1 MGRKWPL
8 MGAPLIESTEY
19 ESNGCRD
26 IIVFDIQSGQQLD
39 GHDDSFPVD
48 SITGQILLLAQS
60 GIYLGEGGECHLQFS
75 PILRVFLDLIVFQV
89 YRQ

>member
-19 ESNGCRD
+19 ESNGYR
-26 IIVFDIQSGQQLD
+26 IIVFDIQLDQQLD
-39 GHDDSFPVD
+39 SHEDLFPVD